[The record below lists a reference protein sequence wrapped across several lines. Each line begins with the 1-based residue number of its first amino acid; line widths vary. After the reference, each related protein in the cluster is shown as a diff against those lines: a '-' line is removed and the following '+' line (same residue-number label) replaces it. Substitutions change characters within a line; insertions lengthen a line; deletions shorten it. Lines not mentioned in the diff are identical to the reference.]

1 MRNQQSGAYPHCVA
15 LYDFDAENPGEL
27 SFKVSHG
34 LYVIKL
40 YTCDSNR
47 ILWKF
52 TCDLEPCK
60 PFQCQRPC

>member
-27 SFKVSHG
+27 SFKVSNG

-40 YTCDSNR
+40 
-47 ILWKF
+47 
-52 TCDLEPCK
+52 
-60 PFQCQRPC
+60 